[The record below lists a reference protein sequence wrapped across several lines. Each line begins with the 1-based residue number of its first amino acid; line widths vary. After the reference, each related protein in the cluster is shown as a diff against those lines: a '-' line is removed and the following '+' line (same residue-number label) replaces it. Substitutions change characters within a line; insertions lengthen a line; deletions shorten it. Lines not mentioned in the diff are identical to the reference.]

1 MLDPRTKFPHT
12 VGATWGNALATF
24 QNAGF
29 WCATTLLA
37 HHIPGFSRDGL
48 EKSRSLAA
56 GGGIWCLR
64 AWCECQR
71 TQFLLGEGVK
81 AQVVK
86 SGLRLLSLGSA
97 RVTPN
102 SFAQRSRPGE
112 IARHLSGKIGN
123 LVHVL
128 PRLAPNTHINNQRPG
143 LLRARPAQRSNL
155 EKKSYRF
162 RPGSTYPQSDCP

>member
-37 HHIPGFSRDGL
+37 HYIPGFSRDGL

-64 AWCECQR
+64 AWCKCQR

-86 SGLRLLSLGSA
+86 SGLRPLALGRWVVHHIPSRSERDLGKCSGTTPKNRECGAQQAQCKYKNSA
-97 RVTPN
+97 
-102 SFAQRSRPGE
+102 PGE
-112 IARHLSGKIGN
+112 NFNRMRCQKARRMWDLN
-123 LVHVL
+123 
-128 PRLAPNTHINNQRPG
+128 PR
-143 LLRARPAQRSNL
+143 
-155 EKKSYRF
+155 
-162 RPGSTYPQSDCP
+162 GS

>member
-37 HHIPGFSRDGL
+37 HYIPGFSRDGL

-64 AWCECQR
+64 AWCKCQR

-86 SGLRLLSLGSA
+86 SGLRPLALGRWVVHHIPSRSERELGKRSGATPKTGNVVHSKPNANTKTAHPAKNFNRMRCLNSAEDVGFEPTRVVKPA
-97 RVTPN
+97 RV
-102 SFAQRSRPGE
+102 PG
-112 IARHLSGKIGN
+112 
-123 LVHVL
+123 V
-128 PRLAPNTHINNQRPG
+128 
-143 LLRARPAQRSNL
+143 
-155 EKKSYRF
+155 
-162 RPGSTYPQSDCP
+162 

>member
-37 HHIPGFSRDGL
+37 HHIPAFRGTDWKNQGHWQPVGEFGVSVRGASA
-48 EKSRSLAA
+48 KGRSFCW
-56 GGGIWCLR
+56 GGGKSPGREKWVASFVTR
-64 AWCECQR
+64 V
-71 TQFLLGEGVK
+71 GEG
-81 AQVVK
+81 ATTF
-86 SGLRLLSLGSA
+86 LCA
-97 RVTPN
+97 
-102 SFAQRSRPGE
+102 E
-112 IARHLSGKIGN
+112 IATWGNSQAPFRKIGN

-143 LLRARPAQRSNL
+143 LLRARPAQRSNS

-162 RPGSTYPQSDCP
+162 RPGSTWPQGDCP